1 LRPDGKR
8 LVINIENSSRH
19 PDFIPTIELVVEY
32 WRALGIE
39 VTAQTIATTL
49 QGQRGRANELM
60 MTIEALHT
68 NIWKTANGFHHD
80 YLPRGGTWA
89 PLWYAW
95 YNSNGAAG
103 EEPPPDVKRL
113 FELSE
118 ELGTAIPESP
128 EALAALDEI
137 YQRLYD
143 NVYYFVTLEK
153 ILKTQL
159 VSARLGNVPTDGHSV
174 GVNYSVEQM
183 FFRSEG

>member
-1 LRPDGKR
+1 MTTCPVGEPGRRCGTR
-8 LVINIENSSRH
+8 
-19 PDFIPTIELVVEY
+19 
-32 WRALGIE
+32 GI
-39 VTAQTIATTL
+39 
-49 QGQRGRANELM
+49 R
-60 MTIEALHT
+60 
-68 NIWKTANGFHHD
+68 
-80 YLPRGGTWA
+80 Y
-89 PLWYAW
+89 
-95 YNSNGAAG
+95 SNGAAG

-137 YQRLYD
+137 YQRLHD